1 MVCDGLDSSV
11 EPAGEGSLETA
22 SDVAMGLAL
31 RGAFGVVGAGLGVA
45 AHAGDRDGVK
55 GPVEVSVAAT
65 VESVS
70 GPLPAA
76 CL

>member
-1 MVCDGLDSSV
+1 LSSRGWDLLLMCGGLDSSV

-55 GPVEVSVAAT
+55 GPVEISVAAT
-65 VESVS
+65 V
-70 GPLPAA
+70 
-76 CL
+76 